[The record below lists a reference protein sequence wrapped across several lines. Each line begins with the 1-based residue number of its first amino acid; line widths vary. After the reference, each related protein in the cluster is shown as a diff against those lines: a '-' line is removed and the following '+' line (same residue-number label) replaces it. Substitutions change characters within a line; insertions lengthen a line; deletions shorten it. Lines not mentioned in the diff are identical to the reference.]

1 MSLVDPLFMGR
12 YRTLSIQQS
21 NTTIP
26 DYDFQIKYS
35 KTTLWG
41 YFTVNC
47 IALPLAI
54 VTFIGVI
61 LFTVFKKQPV
71 SSRHVAP
78 YLGLTYIIFNSLL
91 SIIFKLLLYTNVM
104 TSDFEL
110 YFWFF
115 LIALQQAAAMA
126 YVVQTVRY
134 YIMRGMY
141 HNIGEDV
148 QTHLRVLKRITSKKL
163 FLAIV
168 FVYGVFA
175 WVYSTIWTLL
185 FLLKQVDATT
195 LTRGREF
202 VFLAF
207 NIAMVL
213 VVFAAVLYDLIWT
226 NRRVLFVKCAWGDYF
241 TIYDPLRFRIEG
253 GLLITAWIFLYFSSV
268 FSYFVQPSTN
278 PYGLAVGSVILY
290 ALGTFLYI
298 LAFGGLACIYALI
311 FVIRDRHKLKS
322 LKVGNLSTLTG
333 EQKLYKVLLDEP
345 DGFNL
350 ISMYCKHELSAENL
364 RAWVDLNKVIPKWA
378 TSSEQE
384 RVAALHK
391 IYERYIKPDAELE
404 INIQN
409 AVRNAFLLL
418 IGKGSFIANNNPV
431 RKEGLTDSEMQ
442 LEVLMELN
450 KSVVENL
457 ADTFARLEET
467 KNFKVYWVT
476 LLEREKIE
484 DKSNFAL

>member
-1 MSLVDPLFMGR
+1 
-12 YRTLSIQQS
+12 
-21 NTTIP
+21 
-26 DYDFQIKYS
+26 
-35 KTTLWG
+35 
-41 YFTVNC
+41 
-47 IALPLAI
+47 
-54 VTFIGVI
+54 
-61 LFTVFKKQPV
+61 
-71 SSRHVAP
+71 
-78 YLGLTYIIFNSLL
+78 
-91 SIIFKLLLYTNVM
+91 
-104 TSDFEL
+104 
-110 YFWFF
+110 
-115 LIALQQAAAMA
+115 
-126 YVVQTVRY
+126 
-134 YIMRGMY
+134 
-141 HNIGEDV
+141 
-148 QTHLRVLKRITSKKL
+148 
-163 FLAIV
+163 
-168 FVYGVFA
+168 
-175 WVYSTIWTLL
+175 
-185 FLLKQVDATT
+185 
-195 LTRGREF
+195 
-202 VFLAF
+202 
-207 NIAMVL
+207 
-213 VVFAAVLYDLIWT
+213 
-226 NRRVLFVKCAWGDYF
+226 
-241 TIYDPLRFRIEG
+241 
-253 GLLITAWIFLYFSSV
+253 
-268 FSYFVQPSTN
+268 
-278 PYGLAVGSVILY
+278 
-290 ALGTFLYI
+290 
-298 LAFGGLACIYALI
+298 
-311 FVIRDRHKLKS
+311 LKS

-467 KNFKVYWVT
+467 KNFKVYWLT